1 MFGGERGRGR
11 ARGMFGG
18 ERGRGRGR
26 AGRIRA
32 RSDDGAN
39 LVVPSPGKADT
50 AADAPP
56 ADAPAVVPNDD
67 EIDGSTTLA
76 QLRTHEAAIMAAS
89 RAHEDALKA
98 LTTRYQRVRAKM
110 YRDHK
115 KAVIAEDN
123 AKLGR
128 FQRGCAKLKP
138 RPTKEE
144 LDAQAKCLQK
154 EALEVDE
161 SDLGRLLRRHLW
173 AQPPPPAG
181 KCEAF
186 RGLELD
192 QLRPAVQ
199 SCLRT
204 LGEAKWTQDGLVD
217 LNASRAACGRKWLGP
232 AEARCLL
239 AGKDVLFM
247 GNSVVRRQMYTLL
260 DLLAG
265 PRAHRQLRDFS
276 SVQLPD
282 PNVDVE
288 KVKRSWVWDRDN
300 ETFAYHGAQLVT
312 VDLTTGEHRFTM
324 PHVSCGLGD
333 KYQVF
338 NPGRLNQWRNPGSG
352 GGTEEIGAN
361 WKSSKWFSREWRPVV
376 SMELELPPPG
386 RGADLC
392 AARQVALAGAS
403 DDGVAAWPPSPPPTD
418 VLAERRRRPRRRAGV
433 GAAIRDRLI
442 QEVRAHFADKAADVD
457 GWLMNVSVHVE
468 TGGLRGAAAGGAPR
482 RRRGEAANPNVW
494 VYFPTYHGERE
505 HFNGFC
511 EDKVGTREPC
521 VCTQKL
527 ASCHKHPEC
536 RGRHECLP
544 LPQTS
549 GVWVDRARS
558 FAASLRAKGKVLSYA
573 AARVA
578 TTPFYD
584 DCWDNRG
591 RCQGMR
597 PCREPVDHMH
607 TCRATAMFCRGAGAD
622 GWASELTKAK
632 AWIPSGRPTA
642 SLLYMFDGQAEALQ
656 TETFRTWGPASVGYG
671 AHALV
676 FGPQFGKFHGHAE
689 WKHKLAVV
697 RGALRRADAC
707 LGRKTLVLFR
717 SPAFNFDPM
726 NTPAQQAA
734 FSAQM
739 RPLVEEAGFVYVDNY
754 AATYEAVFQE
764 TPHAIKFAMNSA
776 FHYLNA
782 GRYLMAQLVLGAFQL
797 LAPSS

>member
-1 MFGGERGRGR
+1 MD
-11 ARGMFGG
+11 
-18 ERGRGRGR
+18 
-26 AGRIRA
+26 AGRPR
-32 RSDDGAN
+32 R
-39 LVVPSPGKADT
+39 P
-50 AADAPP
+50 
-56 ADAPAVVPNDD
+56 
-67 EIDGSTTLA
+67 E
-76 QLRTHEAAIMAAS
+76 R
-89 RAHEDALKA
+89 
-98 LTTRYQRVRAKM
+98 
-110 YRDHK
+110 
-115 KAVIAEDN
+115 IA
-123 AKLGR
+123 
-128 FQRGCAKLKP
+128 
-138 RPTKEE
+138 
-144 LDAQAKCLQK
+144 
-154 EALEVDE
+154 
-161 SDLGRLLRRHLW
+161 
-173 AQPPPPAG
+173 
-181 KCEAF
+181 
-186 RGLELD
+186 
-192 QLRPAVQ
+192 
-199 SCLRT
+199 
-204 LGEAKWTQDGLVD
+204 
-217 LNASRAACGRKWLGP
+217 RAACGRKWLGP
-232 AEARCLL
+232 ADARCLL

-324 PHVSCGLGD
+324 PHVTCGLGD

-338 NPGRLNQWRNPGSG
+338 NRRLNQWRNPGSG

-442 QEVRAHFADKAADVD
+442 QEVRAHFADTAADVD
-457 GWLMNVSVHVE
+457 GWLMNVTVHVE

-494 VYFPTYHGERE
+494 VYFRRTTASASTSTASAR
-505 HFNGFC
+505 
-511 EDKVGTREPC
+511 TRWAPASRA
-521 VCTQKL
+521 CTQSWR
-527 ASCHKHPEC
+527 AATSTPSAAAATSAC
-536 RGRHECLP
+536 RCRRRRACGS
-544 LPQTS
+544 TA
-549 GVWVDRARS
+549 RAR
-558 FAASLRAKGKVLSYA
+558 LRRRSAPRARCSTYA

-591 RCQGMR
+591 RCQDGRAASPSTTCTRAAPPRCSAAAPGRTAGR
-597 PCREPVDHMH
+597 PSSRRRRRGSRAGAPPRRCCTCSTARPRRCRP
-607 TCRATAMFCRGAGAD
+607 RPSARGGRRRSATAR
-622 GWASELTKAK
+622 T
-632 AWIPSGRPTA
+632 PSSSARSLQVPRPRRVEA
-642 SLLYMFDGQAEALQ
+642 QA
-656 TETFRTWGPASVGYG
+656 RRRPRRPPPRRRVPR
-671 AHALV
+671 
-676 FGPQFGKFHGHAE
+676 PQ
-689 WKHKLAVV
+689 
-697 RGALRRADAC
+697 D
-707 LGRKTLVLFR
+707 LVLFR